1 MTYKRMTQNPLE
13 TIEALQTKRII
24 GHIKG
29 RQKGPTLIFFGG
41 IHGNEPSG
49 IQILEAVLGELE
61 GYQEQMKGSVIGIR
75 GNIPALAKERRFLES
90 DLNRIWTSDNIN
102 QINTKT
108 NGDRTTEETELVEL
122 YRIISEII
130 KEETPPFYF
139 IDFHTT
145 SSPTLPFIT
154 INDAMINRKFAR
166 LFPLPVI
173 LGMEEYL
180 EGPLLSYINEKGYVA
195 VGFESGQHF
204 TEEAVRNGVA
214 FTWLTLNFA
223 GVLPSDLTPKA
234 AHLEKLSQA
243 AEGNTSFYEV
253 IYRHMITS
261 EDDFKMAKGFKSFDN
276 IEEGIELAHHNGK
289 KINTKKDTI
298 IFMPLYQEQGEEG
311 FFLIRKIPKWVLK
324 LSATVRK
331 LKLDNLLTLLPGVS
345 WASSSKERL
354 MVNLKVAR
362 YLSKPL
368 FHLLGYRSRVVDE
381 THILMNNRERP
392 ARTEMYANTPW
403 YRK

>member
-1 MTYKRMTQNPLE
+1 MTQNPLE
-13 TIEALQTKRII
+13 TIEALHTKRII

-29 RQKGPTLIFFGG
+29 SQKGPTLIFFGG

-49 IQILEAVLGELE
+49 IQILESVFDEL
-61 GYQEQMKGSVIGIR
+61 YKLKEQVNGSVIGIR

-102 QINTKT
+102 QINSKT

-130 KEETPPFYF
+130 KKETPPFYF

-204 TEEAVRNGVA
+204 TEEAVQNGIA
-214 FTWLTLNFA
+214 FTWLTLLFA
-223 GVLPSDLTPKA
+223 GILGPDQIKRSPHCD
-234 AHLEKLSQA
+234 KLINA
-243 AEGNTSFYEV
+243 AEGNTNFYEV
-253 IYRHMITS
+253 IYRHTITK
-261 EDDFKMAKGFKSFDN
+261 EDNFKMAKGFKSFDDLQQ
-276 IEEGIELAHHNGK
+276 GTELARHNGK
-289 KINTKKDTI
+289 KISTEHDTI
-298 IFMPLYQEQGEEG
+298 VFMPLYQEQGEEG
-311 FFLIRKIPKWVLK
+311 YFLIRKIPQWILK
-324 LSATVRK
+324 LSASMRK
-331 LKLDNLLTLLPGVS
+331 LRLDSLLTWLPGVS
-345 WASSSKERL
+345 WASRSKDRL
-354 MVNLKVAR
+354 MVNLRVAR
-362 YLSKPL
+362 FLSKPL
-368 FHLLGYRSRVVDE
+368 FHLLGYRSRTVDE
-381 THILMNNRERP
+381 THILLTNRERT
-392 ARTEMYANTPW
+392 ARTAMYRNTPW
-403 YRK
+403 YNK